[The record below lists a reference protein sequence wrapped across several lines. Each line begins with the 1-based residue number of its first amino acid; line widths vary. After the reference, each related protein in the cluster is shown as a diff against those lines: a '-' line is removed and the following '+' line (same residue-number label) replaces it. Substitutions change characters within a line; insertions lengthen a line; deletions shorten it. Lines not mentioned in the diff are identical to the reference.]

1 MLMDDLG
8 YGDTGCYGAELV
20 ATPNIDRLAT
30 EGRRFTDAHSPAS
43 VCTPT
48 RYNLL
53 TGRYAWRTW
62 NGSSTVWA
70 NDPLLIDTDRM
81 TLADLFR
88 SQGYSTAC
96 LGKWHL
102 GFGDRNQPGWDDV
115 LGPDYNAPLKPGPND
130 VGFDY
135 FWGFPHV
142 GQFPHIIIENDR
154 VLNPK
159 PGEPIRITP
168 DRREGFEKDY
178 LRRPRS
184 GLAAALGQEGPEEA
198 FYRHEDLSDK
208 LTRRAVSYLDEY
220 ESEKPFFL
228 YFAHRN
234 IHSPLIPA
242 ERFQGT
248 STIGVRGDFINEMD
262 WSVGQVLD
270 AVRRNGFAKNTLII
284 FTSDNGGVHQYRP
297 LDHPVVNG
305 HAINGPLRGQKT
317 TVYEGGHRVPLITW
331 WPGKIPAGST
341 DDSLVALTDLMATF
355 AEFFDVT
362 LPDDAAED
370 SFSMLEPLLAMEQQ
384 RPRRDHIVND
394 SFSGLFSIRRGP
406 WKLILGQG
414 GGGARD
420 SATLDSAQ
428 PPMQLYHLG
437 RDLAEEDNVYE
448 EHLGRAGALTA
459 LLEQIRRTGR
469 SHGW

>member
-1 MLMDDLG
+1 M
-8 YGDTGCYGAELV
+8 
-20 ATPNIDRLAT
+20 
-30 EGRRFTDAHSPAS
+30 
-43 VCTPT
+43 
-48 RYNLL
+48 
-53 TGRYAWRTW
+53 
-62 NGSSTVWA
+62 
-70 NDPLLIDTDRM
+70 LIDPDRM
-81 TLADLFR
+81 TIADLFR
-88 SQGYSTAC
+88 SQGYKTAC

-115 LGPDYNAPLKPGPND
+115 LGPDYNRPLKPGPND

-142 GQFPHIIIENDR
+142 SQFPHIIIENDR

-159 PGEPIRITP
+159 PDQPIRITP
-168 DRREGFEKDY
+168 DKRAGFEKDY

-184 GLAAALGQEGPEEA
+184 GLAAALGQSGPDEA
-198 FYRHEDLSDK
+198 FYKHEDLSDM
-208 LTRRAVSYLDEY
+208 LTERAVKYLDEY
-220 ESEKPFFL
+220 DSQQPFFL

-234 IHSPLIPA
+234 IHGPLIPA
-242 ERFQGT
+242 KRFQGT
-248 STIGVRGDFINEMD
+248 SPIGPRGDFINEMD
-262 WSVGQVLD
+262 WSVGQVFQ
-270 AVRRNGFAKNTLII
+270 AIQRNGFANDTLII
-284 FTSDNGGVHQYRP
+284 LTSDNGGVHQYRP
-297 LDHPVVNG
+297 IDHPVVNG

-317 TVYEGGHRVPLITW
+317 AVYEGGHRVPLITW

-355 AEFFDVT
+355 AEFFSVT

-370 SFSMLEPLLAMEQQ
+370 SFSMLGPLLNRPQQ

-394 SFSGLFSIRRGP
+394 SYSGLFSIRRGP

-420 SATLDSAQ
+420 AARLDPKL
-428 PPMQLYHLG
+428 PPLQLYNLDE
-437 RDLAEEDNVYE
+437 DLAEEHNLYDQQRDRI
-448 EHLGRAGALTA
+448 GPLTA

-469 SHGW
+469 SH